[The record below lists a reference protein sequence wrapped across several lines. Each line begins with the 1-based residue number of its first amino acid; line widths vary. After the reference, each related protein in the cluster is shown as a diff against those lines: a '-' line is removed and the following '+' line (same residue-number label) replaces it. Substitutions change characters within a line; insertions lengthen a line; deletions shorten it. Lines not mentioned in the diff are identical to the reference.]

1 MIISIDMIMLVN
13 GGILMAAHVSAVDA
27 RRSFGRLLNIVSLT
41 HEEIVIERAGK
52 AIAKLVSYEQPAGT
66 VSGGKQDLRKA
77 RGLGRKLWADIDTDA
92 YLRKERE
99 AWD

>member
-1 MIISIDMIMLVN
+1 MIMLVN